1 MDTIKI
7 ANQLLLSAHFVG
19 LIGLLV
25 CLLQLYWQIP
35 RIFLPA
41 LGGWSSFRLTR
52 LLGMLTRA
60 GWLTW
65 LSGLAL
71 MMGRSGSISQSDM
84 LPVYRDKL
92 ILVFLLS
99 LSAMGLEMIVRRGY
113 MAREGGMGFVRG
125 IADGLWMRFA
135 MALSLS
141 MTSALVYLLVG
152 YLTGSYTSAMMVL
165 TGTVVGC
172 LCLGFFLL
180 VDDRWLNGYSRLT
193 ASRSGN

>member
-7 ANQLLLSAHFVG
+7 VNQLLLTAHFVG
-19 LIGLLV
+19 LISLFV
-25 CLLQLYWQIP
+25 CLLLLFWQIP

-71 MMGRSGSISQSDM
+71 MMGRSGAISQSAM

-113 MAREGGMGFVRG
+113 MAREGDVGFVHG
-125 IADGLWMRFA
+125 VVDGLWMRFS

-141 MTSALVYLLVG
+141 MASALVYLLVG
-152 YLTGSYTSAMMVL
+152 YLTGSYATAMMVL
-165 TGTVVGC
+165 TGTAVGC

-180 VDDRWLNGYSRLT
+180 LDDRWLNGFSRLT
-193 ASRSGN
+193 SSRSGS